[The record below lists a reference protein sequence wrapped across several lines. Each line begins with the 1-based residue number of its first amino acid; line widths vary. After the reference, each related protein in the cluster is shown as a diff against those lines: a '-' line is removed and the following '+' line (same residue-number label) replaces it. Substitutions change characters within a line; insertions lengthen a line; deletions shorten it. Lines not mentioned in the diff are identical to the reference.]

1 MKELQLQKNKT
12 LGKVGIFRMQ
22 GTLTVVQWRMLIYG
36 RGWHLVDTGVKE
48 VGHSADADSIE
59 DEPLDH

>member
-1 MKELQLQKNKT
+1 
-12 LGKVGIFRMQ
+12 
-22 GTLTVVQWRMLIYG
+22 MLIYG